1 LYSGVPRRLAYTSDG
16 WGVGEV
22 WLEGERLLWH
32 ELPRP
37 GKAADTGSHPL
48 LERFRGFFAG
58 ARDEFLDVEI
68 DLEDAT
74 DFQQSVAAA
83 LRQVPYGET
92 VSYGELAA
100 LAGYPRAQRAVGTF
114 CAHNRFG
121 VVVPCHRVT
130 AADGVGSYGSLGV
143 DYKRRLLEL
152 EGASL

>member
-1 LYSGVPRRLAYTSDG
+1 
-16 WGVGEV
+16 VGEV
-22 WLEGERLLWH
+22 WLEDARLLWH

-37 GKAADTGSHPL
+37 GKGGEFPAHPL
-48 LERFRGFFAG
+48 VERFARYFAG

-74 DFQQSVAAA
+74 DFQRSVAGA

-92 VSYGELAA
+92 VTYAELAA

-130 AADGVGSYGSLGV
+130 AADGIGSYGSLGV
-143 DYKRRLLEL
+143 EYKRRLLEL
-152 EGASL
+152 EGAAL